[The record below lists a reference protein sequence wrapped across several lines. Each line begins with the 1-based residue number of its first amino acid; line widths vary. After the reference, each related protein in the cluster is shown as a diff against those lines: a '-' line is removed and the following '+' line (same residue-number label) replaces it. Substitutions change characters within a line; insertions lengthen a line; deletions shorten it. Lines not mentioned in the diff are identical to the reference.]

1 LLRVGQDVN
10 VFATSVE
17 DKAAH
22 EGIKAMSRGPGV
34 TSASCTAALA
44 LPLALVAVAAARE
57 KGSEPLSVG
66 MAFTLPQLLPHHSV

>member
-34 TSASCTAALA
+34 TSTSTAALA